1 MKLLVSIHDVTPAHA
16 DAIQELWRVCAER
29 GVRPALLV
37 VPDWH
42 GRWPIERSTDFLRWT
57 RARADE
63 GCEIFLH
70 GERHDEVGLPRRWT
84 DEVRAF
90 GRTDREGEFL
100 TLAGKRARVKMERG
114 LRRLRGVG
122 LSPIGF
128 VAPAWLA
135 PPDCAATVS
144 ALGLSISEDTNAIQ
158 LAQRGMR
165 LSSPVIRWSA
175 RTEWR
180 ARMSAG
186 VASFA
191 SWRHRRHW
199 LVRIALHPSDLG
211 HPATA
216 ASIETTLDYWL
227 SRRTPWTYAA
237 L

>member
-1 MKLLVSIHDVTPAHA
+1 MKRPSMVPLATSI
-16 DAIQELWRVCAER
+16 LVCAFSV
-29 GVRPALLV
+29 GDL
-37 VPDWH
+37 
-42 GRWPIERSTDFLRWT
+42 
-57 RARADE
+57 
-63 GCEIFLH
+63 FLH
-70 GERHDEVGLPRRWT
+70 QPRQN
-84 DEVRAF
+84 AF
-90 GRTDREGEFL
+90 
-100 TLAGKRARVKMERG
+100 V
-114 LRRLRGVG
+114 
-122 LSPIGF
+122 S
-128 VAPAWLA
+128 APAWLS

-227 SRRTPWTYAA
+227 ARRTPWTYSA